1 MGGNMNKTKINKIVI
16 SSAYGLLLLLIAFNF
31 YLNGYL
37 RDYSIYDYNFLYALN
52 LLIIPS
58 LALLYFYL
66 KKESGKLKLPLYFLL
81 AALFFINIFIFSQAN
96 KSINDY
102 QEGALSFFE
111 ITHINNN
118 FRG

>member
-1 MGGNMNKTKINKIVI
+1 MNKTKINKIVLA
-16 SSAYGLLLLLIAFNF
+16 SAYGLLLLLIAFNF
-31 YLNGYL
+31 YLSGYL
-37 RDYSIYDYNFLYALN
+37 RDYSIYDYNFFYALN

-96 KSINDY
+96 KSINEY
-102 QEGALSFFE
+102 QEGPLSSLE
-111 ITHINNN
+111 LTHINNK

>member
-1 MGGNMNKTKINKIVI
+1 MNKTKINKIVLA
-16 SSAYGLLLLLIAFNF
+16 SAYGLLLLLIAFNF

-37 RDYSIYDYNFLYALN
+37 RDYSIYDYNFFYALN
-52 LLIIPS
+52 LLLIPS

-96 KSINDY
+96 KSIKDY
-102 QEGALSFFE
+102 QEGPLSSLE
-111 ITHINNN
+111 ITHINKK
-118 FRG
+118 FIG

>member
-1 MGGNMNKTKINKIVI
+1 MNKSKTNKIVLA
-16 SSAYGLLLLLIAFNF
+16 SAYGLLLLLIAFNF

-96 KSINDY
+96 KSISDY
-102 QEGALSFFE
+102 QEGPLSSLD
-111 ITHINNN
+111 ITHIKND
-118 FRG
+118 FIG